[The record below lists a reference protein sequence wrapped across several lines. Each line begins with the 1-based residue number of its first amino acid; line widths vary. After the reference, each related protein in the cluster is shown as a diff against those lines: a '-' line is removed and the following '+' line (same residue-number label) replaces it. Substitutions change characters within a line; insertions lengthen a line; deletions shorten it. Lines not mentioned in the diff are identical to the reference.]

1 MREKDTEILR
11 LWLTLIE
18 FDPIIV
24 TTRVVVP
31 DDSDVIDVEFR
42 EKHKELADA
51 DITNQTK

>member
-1 MREKDTEILR
+1 MREKDIEILQIWFTVIG
-11 LWLTLIE
+11 L
-18 FDPIIV
+18 DPIIV
-24 TTRVVVP
+24 TTQVVVP